1 MTIREIKMKRRI
13 CILLAVVML
22 IPACAAW
29 AEKDGEALIVYEAGE
44 RLAKEWS
51 EMLGLEKPPIEL
63 DCTESVMELV
73 KGDSA
78 PDIFGYDFFALKEAG
93 MVAAFDPTELMKE
106 EMAAMPQY
114 LQDVIQKDLMTEDG
128 KLSGYL
134 RDLEVQPLGFYV
146 PDAWAASPY
155 RDMIPPSSVEEILDF
170 LEIYLET
177 PHDGFCFFHDV
188 TDGWFGGRIWIV
200 VTLMR
205 CWAIQSNYA
214 KIPLRYNNPEFIR
227 LLERT
232 VDLINRLQKVEKGMK
247 NQKGR
252 QLFQDN
258 MSSRG
263 HTGNN
268 LDTIT
273 YASLIPW
280 RLTKNQP
287 PLIHVSADFY
297 CVRSGSPYEDRAA
310 ELLERIIPGREA
322 YCSKE
327 YRSLI
332 YEFINP
338 DKVDVEEYNRL
349 LLKRKIGKQYPWKLV
364 TQEYIDSIWGIHKYA
379 IPTLVSDDVENSN
392 SHYSYEEEMALFGKL
407 LNGEVTAAD
416 FAATWD
422 EMNDW
427 AESADVPEV
436 NKWQVEE

>member
-1 MTIREIKMKRRI
+1 MKRRI

-364 TQEYIDSIWGIHKYA
+364 TQEYIDSIWDIHKYA

>member
-1 MTIREIKMKRRI
+1 MKRMI
-13 CILLAVVML
+13 CILLAVMML

-51 EMLGLEKPPIEL
+51 EMLGLENPPIEL
-63 DCTESVMELV
+63 DCTESVLELV
-73 KGDSA
+73 KGDNA
-78 PDIFGYDFFALKEAG
+78 PDICGYDFFALKEAV
-93 MVAAFDPTELMKE
+93 MVAAFEPTELMRE

-114 LQDVIQKDLMTEDG
+114 LQDVLREHLMTEDG

-134 RDLEVQPLGFYV
+134 DNLDVQPLGFYV
-146 PDAWAASPY
+146 PDAWEASPY
-155 RDMIPPSSVEEILDF
+155 RDMTPPTSVEEILDF

-177 PHDGFCFFHDV
+177 PHDGFCFIHDA
-188 TDGWFGGRIWIV
+188 TDGWWGRLWV
-200 VTLMR
+200 VTLLMR

-232 VDLINRLQKVEKGMK
+232 VDLFNRLLKVEKGRK

-258 MSSRG
+258 LFSRG
-263 HTGNN
+263 PTGNN

-280 RLTKNQP
+280 RLTKDQP
-287 PLIHVSADFY
+287 PLIHVMADFY
-297 CVRSGSPYEDRAA
+297 CVRTGSPYEDRAA

-322 YCSKE
+322 YCSRE
-327 YRSLI
+327 IRPLI

-338 DKVDVEEYNRL
+338 DRVDVEGFNKMI
-349 LLKRKIGKQYPWKLV
+349 LKKLGGKYSWKLV
-364 TQEYIDSIWGIHKYA
+364 TQEFIDSIWDIHKYA
-379 IPTLVSDDVENSN
+379 VPAIVPDDYQNLN
-392 SHYSYEEEMALFGKL
+392 SHIDEDPEVLFGKL
-407 LNGEVTAAD
+407 VNGEVTAAD
-416 FAATWD
+416 FAAKWD

-427 AESADVPEV
+427 AETA
-436 NKWQVEE
+436 Q

>member
-1 MTIREIKMKRRI
+1 MKRLI
-13 CILLAVVML
+13 CTLLAAMML

-29 AEKDGEALIVYEAGE
+29 AEKDRKSLIVYDASEN
-44 RLAKEWS
+44 LAKEWS
-51 EMLGLEKPPIEL
+51 QMLGLEQPPIEY
-63 DCTESVMELV
+63 DCTDSVMELI

-93 MVAAFDPTELMKE
+93 MVAAFEPTELMKE
-106 EMAAMPQY
+106 DMAAMPQY
-114 LQDVIQKDLMTEDG
+114 LQDVIREHLMTEDG

-146 PDAWAASPY
+146 PDAWEASPY
-155 RDMIPPSSVEEILDF
+155 RDMTPPSSIEEMLDF

-177 PHDGFCFFHDV
+177 PHDGFCFIHDA
-188 TDGWFGGRIWIV
+188 TDGWWGRLWV
-200 VTLMR
+200 VTLLMR

-232 VDLINRLQKVEKGMK
+232 VDLFNRLLKVEKGRK

-258 MSSRG
+258 MSSSG

-280 RLTKNQP
+280 RITKDQP
-287 PLIHVSADFY
+287 PLIHVSMDCY

-322 YCSKE
+322 YCSRE
-327 YRSLI
+327 IRPLI

-338 DKVDVEEYNRL
+338 DRVDVEGFNKMI
-349 LLKRKIGKQYPWKLV
+349 LKKLGGKYSWKLV
-364 TQEYIDSIWGIHKYA
+364 TQEFIDSIWDIHKYA
-379 IPTLVSDDVENSN
+379 VPAIVPDDYQNLN
-392 SHYSYEEEMALFGKL
+392 SHIDEDPEVLFGKL
-407 LNGEVTAAD
+407 VNGEVTAAD
-416 FAATWD
+416 FAAKWD
-422 EMNDW
+422 EMNGW
-427 AESADVPEV
+427 AEPV
-436 NKWQVEE
+436 Q

>member
-1 MTIREIKMKRRI
+1 
-13 CILLAVVML
+13 ML

-29 AEKDGEALIVYEAGE
+29 AEKDRKSLIVYDASEN
-44 RLAKEWS
+44 LAKEWS
-51 EMLGLEKPPIEL
+51 QMLGLEQPPIEY
-63 DCTESVMELV
+63 DCTDSVMELI

-93 MVAAFDPTELMKE
+93 MVAAFEPTELMKE

-114 LQDVIQKDLMTEDG
+114 LQDVIREHLMTEDG

-134 RDLEVQPLGFYV
+134 DNLDVQPLGFYV
-146 PDAWAASPY
+146 PDAWEASPY
-155 RDMIPPSSVEEILDF
+155 RDMTPPSSIEEMLDF
-170 LEIYLET
+170 LEIYLDT
-177 PHDGFCFFHDV
+177 PHDGFCFIHDA
-188 TDGWFGGRIWIV
+188 TDGWWGRLWV
-200 VTLMR
+200 VNLLMR

-232 VDLINRLQKVEKGMK
+232 VDLFNRLLKVEKGRK

-258 MSSRG
+258 LFSRG
-263 HTGNN
+263 PTGNN

-280 RLTKNQP
+280 RLTKDQP
-287 PLIHVSADFY
+287 PLIHVMADFY
-297 CVRSGSPYEDRAA
+297 CVRTGSPYEDRAA

-322 YCSKE
+322 YCSRE
-327 YRSLI
+327 IRPLI

-338 DKVDVEEYNRL
+338 DRVDVEGFNKMI
-349 LLKRKIGKQYPWKLV
+349 LKKLGGKYSWKLV
-364 TQEYIDSIWGIHKYA
+364 TQEFIDSIWDIHKYA
-379 IPTLVSDDVENSN
+379 VPAIVPDDYQNLN
-392 SHYSYEEEMALFGKL
+392 SHIDEDPEVLFGKL
-407 LNGEVTAAD
+407 VNGEVTAAD
-416 FAATWD
+416 FAAKWD

-427 AESADVPEV
+427 AETA
-436 NKWQVEE
+436 Q

>member
-1 MTIREIKMKRRI
+1 MKRLI
-13 CILLAVVML
+13 CTLLAAMML

-29 AEKDGEALIVYEAGE
+29 AEKDRKSLIVYDASEN
-44 RLAKEWS
+44 LAKEWS
-51 EMLGLEKPPIEL
+51 QMLGLEQPPIEY
-63 DCTESVMELV
+63 DCTDSVMELI

-93 MVAAFDPTELMKE
+93 MVAAFEPTELMKE

-114 LQDVIQKDLMTEDG
+114 LQDVIREHLMTEDG

-134 RDLEVQPLGFYV
+134 DNLDVQPLGFYV
-146 PDAWAASPY
+146 PDAWEASPY
-155 RDMIPPSSVEEILDF
+155 RDMTPPSSIEEMLDF
-170 LEIYLET
+170 LEIYLDT
-177 PHDGFCFFHDV
+177 PHDGFCFIHDA
-188 TDGWFGGRIWIV
+188 TDGWWGRLWV
-200 VTLMR
+200 VNLLMR

-232 VDLINRLQKVEKGMK
+232 VDLFNRLLKVEKGRK

-258 MSSRG
+258 LFSRG
-263 HTGNN
+263 PTGNN

-280 RLTKNQP
+280 RLTKDQP
-287 PLIHVSADFY
+287 PLIHVMADFY
-297 CVRSGSPYEDRAA
+297 CVRTGSPYEDRAA

-322 YCSKE
+322 YCSRE
-327 YRSLI
+327 IRPLI

-338 DKVDVEEYNRL
+338 DRVDVEGFNKMI
-349 LLKRKIGKQYPWKLV
+349 LKKLGGKYSWKLV
-364 TQEYIDSIWGIHKYA
+364 TQEFIDSIWDIHKYA
-379 IPTLVSDDVENSN
+379 VPAIVPDDYQNLN
-392 SHYSYEEEMALFGKL
+392 SHIDEDPEALFGKL
-407 LNGEVTAAD
+407 VNGEVTAAD
-416 FAATWD
+416 FAAKWD

-427 AESADVPEV
+427 AETA
-436 NKWQVEE
+436 Q